1 MRLMSLPDSQ
11 GPLFSTSGAIGRITL
26 RRPQHQNRLHDEDVA
41 SIIEVIHGLE
51 SNPDVR
57 VVIINAQLRADR
69 PVFSAG
75 YHIGQ
80 FTGANHEAR
89 FEEMV
94 DTIESA
100 RPVTICAL
108 EGSVYGGATD
118 IVLACDFAIAAEDVE
133 MRMPAARL
141 GLHYYPSGLRRYVS
155 RLGLSGAKRAFLTAR
170 AMDARAM
177 LAMNYVDEV
186 VARGEF
192 SAAVERLAGDIAALA
207 PLALQETKKSL
218 NEIAR
223 GDFDRQRLL
232 ERERRTMASEDFAEG
247 RAAFAE
253 KRAPAWRGR

>member
-1 MRLMSLPDSQ
+1 MSHPEPQ
-11 GPLFSTSGAIGRITL
+11 GPLFSTAGAIGRITL

-41 SIIEVIHGLE
+41 AIIDTIRALDGDSAVRVLIIE
-51 SNPDVR
+51 
-57 VVIINAQLRADR
+57 AQLRDDR

-118 IVLACDFAIAAEDVE
+118 IVLACDFAIAAEGVE

-155 RLGLSGAKRAFLTAR
+155 RLGLQGAKRAFLTAR
-170 AMDARAM
+170 AIDAKSM
-177 LAMNYVDEV
+177 LAMGYVDEV
-186 VARGEF
+186 VARSEF
-192 SAAVERLAGDIAALA
+192 DATVHRLAADIAALA
-207 PLALQETKKSL
+207 PTAVQDTKKSL

-232 ERERRTMASEDFAEG
+232 ERERRAMASADFAEG

-253 KRAPAWRGR
+253 KCAPNWSGR